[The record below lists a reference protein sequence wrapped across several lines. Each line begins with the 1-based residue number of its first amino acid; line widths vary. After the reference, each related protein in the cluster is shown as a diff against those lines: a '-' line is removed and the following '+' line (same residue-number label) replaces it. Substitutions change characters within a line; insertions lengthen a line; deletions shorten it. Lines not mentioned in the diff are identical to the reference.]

1 MENKV
6 LAYKDKKIGIVTSI
20 LATLSLALGIWL
32 VTYSLWGIM
41 MIALGL
47 LLAVL
52 GLGTVFSPREVL
64 VVDGENLK
72 VNLLGRQKVIP
83 LTDIEHV
90 SLYENRYNRR
100 NSLFLMFYKEKND
113 INTVIISY
121 KLNGS
126 LCHLNVLFVLDATAV
141 CASLDLLI
149 KGSK

>member
-1 MENKV
+1 MV
-6 LAYKDKKIGIVTSI
+6 FP
-20 LATLSLALGIWL
+20 
-32 VTYSLWGIM
+32 
-41 MIALGL
+41 
-47 LLAVL
+47 
-52 GLGTVFSPREVL
+52 FSPKEVL

-90 SLYENRYNRR
+90 SLYENSYNRR
-100 NSLFLMFYKEKND
+100 KSLFLMFYKEKND

-126 LCHLNVLFVLDATAV
+126 LCHLNVLFVLDSTAV